1 MTSAPRSQR
10 PTAYRPSRRRRS
22 SFAAWLRARPNTS
35 SRSGPRIEM
44 QPPLKRCALS
54 GHVFRRG
61 MSVLANRIRAP
72 KDMGEVV
79 DIIRRLPTYIRLVWA
94 LLRDGRVPAQQKLIL
109 AGIGAYLFFPIDL
122 IPDFVPVLGQLD
134 DLAVVLLGL
143 DLFIRSAPPDIVEEH
158 LAKISQDQDQ
168 LRRDIATAE
177 RVLGDRVGLVRDTV
191 EKLRTRD
198 LKTTGRKRGS
208 T

>member
-1 MTSAPRSQR
+1 MERRPFPR
-10 PTAYRPSRRRRS
+10 
-22 SFAAWLRARPNTS
+22 
-35 SRSGPRIEM
+35 
-44 QPPLKRCALS
+44 RCARF
-54 GHVFRRG
+54 GHGSRRG

-79 DIIRRLPTYIRLVWA
+79 DLIRRLPMYIRLVWA

-109 AGIGAYLFFPIDL
+109 VGIGAYLVFPIDL

-143 DLFIRSAPPDIVEEH
+143 DLFIRSAPEDIVEEH
-158 LAKISQDQDQ
+158 LAKISQDKDQ
-168 LRRDIATAE
+168 LRRDVATAE
-177 RVLGDRVGLVRDTV
+177 RLLGDRLGDVRDTV
-191 EKLRTRD
+191 EKFRIQGR
-198 LKTTGRKRGS
+198 KATGRKKRES

>member
-1 MTSAPRSQR
+1 MSA
-10 PTAYRPSRRRRS
+10 
-22 SFAAWLRARPNTS
+22 
-35 SRSGPRIEM
+35 
-44 QPPLKRCALS
+44 
-54 GHVFRRG
+54 
-61 MSVLANRIRAP
+61 LANRIRAP

-79 DIIRRLPTYIRLVWA
+79 DLIRRLPTYIRLVWA

-143 DLFIRSAPPDIVEEH
+143 DLFIRSAPADIVEEH
-158 LAKISQDQDQ
+158 LAKISQDKDQ

-177 RVLGDRVGLVRDTV
+177 RLLGDRVGDVRDTV

-198 LKTTGRKRGS
+198 GKTTRRKRGS